1 MYKYIPQIYIKKN
14 DRKSNTYARK
24 ENIFKYM
31 YDSTSCVILTGTEEV
46 FGKISCNFI
55 RIPLVL

>member
-1 MYKYIPQIYIKKN
+1 MTE
-14 DRKSNTYARK
+14 KSNTYARK

-31 YDSTSCVILTGTEEV
+31 YDSTFCVILTGTEEV

-55 RIPLVL
+55 RIPLVF